1 MGGPQDRGDLTEAG
15 GGAQQDGAG
24 IGVQRGSGRSGDRAA
39 AAQGVP
45 YPVDMDSGG
54 ESTPGAADA
63 PGAAHTSTDRVPPSA
78 PCSATAGEVYEHL
91 VRYGPH
97 ARTDLARLL
106 GLSGPTLTR
115 VTRELLESG
124 LLRELPPQ
132 MQTKGRPQQP
142 LDVDEDHAVFIGVKI
157 TAQSVYAAVV
167 TVRGTAL
174 EELSRD
180 LEDVE
185 PATIIATA
193 LELCVPLLAAHPR
206 VAGIGVGIGAQVDDD
221 GAVASS
227 AMLGWSEPVHL
238 RAQLE
243 GRLGLPVTVS
253 NDFHALL
260 EGHAWFGIGRRHR
273 SFAVITIG
281 AGVGVGSVEDA
292 EVHRG
297 RTHLAGLTGTLP
309 TITRDGRGVLLR
321 QVASTAHILD
331 AARER
336 GVPGV
341 SEADSGF
348 GTGADGGGGAAGASE
363 AHGLEAL
370 VHAARAGDPAA
381 LEVAADVAHAVAVA
395 GAGLVGVLDPDA
407 LILGGEAVDLLRVG
421 DEFDVALRAHLAR
434 VQRDV
439 LVRFLPADFDDWT
452 RGAAVIA
459 LRRFIGGGGQG

>member
-1 MGGPQDRGDLTEAG
+1 MLTAGSVPASEGGPREAV
-15 GGAQQDGAG
+15 AT
-24 IGVQRGSGRSGDRAA
+24 GREIAVRVRL
-39 AAQGVP
+39 VP
-45 YPVDMDSGG
+45 YPVVMDS
-54 ESTPGAADA
+54 EERTPPGTEPAA
-63 PGAAHTSTDRVPPSA
+63 PGGQVESSGHGSEALPSA
-78 PCSATAGEVYEHL
+78 RDLPTAPSSVTAGEVYEHL

-142 LDVDEDHAVFIGVKI
+142 LDVDEDHARFIGVKV

-167 TVRGTAL
+167 TVRGTAV
-174 EELSRD
+174 EEVSRD

-185 PATIIATA
+185 ASTIIATA
-193 LELCVPLLAAHPR
+193 CELCEALLAAHPR
-206 VAGIGVGIGAQVDDD
+206 VAGVGVGIGAQVDDD
-221 GAVASS
+221 GVVASS
-227 AMLGWSEPVHL
+227 AMLGWSEPVPL
-238 RAQLE
+238 RTELE
-243 GRLGLPVTVS
+243 ARLGLPVTVS

-297 RTHLAGLTGTLP
+297 RTHLAGLTGSLP

-321 QVASTAHILD
+321 QVASTAHILE

-336 GVPGV
+336 GVVGV
-341 SEADSGF
+341 
-348 GTGADGGGGAAGASE
+348 GGAEEPKAGGVD
-363 AHGLEAL
+363 GLGAL
-370 VHAARAGDPAA
+370 VRSARDGDPAA

-395 GAGLVGVLDPDA
+395 GAGLVSVLDPDA
-407 LILGGEAVDLLRVG
+407 LILGGEAVDLLHVG
-421 DEFDVALRAHLAR
+421 EEFEDTLHSHLSR

-439 LVRFLPADFDDWT
+439 AVRFLPADFDDWT

-459 LRRFIGGGGQG
+459 LRRYIGGHGAAAGGADGGV

>member
-1 MGGPQDRGDLTEAG
+1 
-15 GGAQQDGAG
+15 
-24 IGVQRGSGRSGDRAA
+24 
-39 AAQGVP
+39 
-45 YPVDMDSGG
+45 MDSGG
-54 ESTPGAADA
+54 ESAPGAPGAADA
-63 PGAAHTSTDRVPPSA
+63 VGAPGAEGAAAGHVPPSA

-115 VTRELLESG
+115 VTRELLENG

-174 EELSRD
+174 EEVSRELD
-180 LEDVE
+180 DVE

-193 LELCVPLLAAHPR
+193 LELCEPLLAAHPR
-206 VAGIGVGIGAQVDDD
+206 VAGIGVGIGAQVDDH
-221 GAVASS
+221 GTVASS
-227 AMLGWSEPVHL
+227 AMLSWSEPVHL
-238 RAQLE
+238 RADLE

-336 GVPGV
+336 GVTGV
-341 SEADSGF
+341 SEPDSGV
-348 GTGADGGGGAAGASE
+348 GAGGAPGASE
-363 AHGLEAL
+363 AHGLDAL
-370 VHAARAGDPAA
+370 VRAARAGDPAA

-459 LRRFIGGGGQG
+459 LRRFIGGRDDA

>member
-1 MGGPQDRGDLTEAG
+1 MDSAKGSSPVTTET
-15 GGAQQDGAG
+15 
-24 IGVQRGSGRSGDRAA
+24 SPDRASSE
-39 AAQGVP
+39 P
-45 YPVDMDSGG
+45 S
-54 ESTPGAADA
+54 A
-63 PGAAHTSTDRVPPSA
+63 PRELPAA
-78 PCSATAGEVYEHL
+78 PCSATAGDVYEHL

-115 VTRELLESG
+115 LTREMLETG

-132 MQTKGRPQQP
+132 PQSKGRPQQP
-142 LDVDEDHAVFIGVKI
+142 LDVDEHHARFIGVKI

-174 EELSRD
+174 EELSAPLPD
-180 LEDVE
+180 SGASTVL
-185 PATIIATA
+185 TTT
-193 LELCVPLLAAHPR
+193 LELCSPLLTAHPR
-206 VAGIGVGIGAQVDDD
+206 VVGVGVGIGAQVDDE
-221 GAVASS
+221 GTVASS
-227 AMLGWSEPVHL
+227 AMLGWSEPVTL
-238 RAQLE
+238 RADLE
-243 GRLGLPVTVS
+243 DALGLPVSVS

-281 AGVGVGSVEDA
+281 AGVGLGSVEDA

-321 QVASTAHILD
+321 EVASTARVLEAARSRGALGEGEGLD
-331 AARER
+331 ALVRAARE
-336 GVPGV
+336 GD
-341 SEADSGF
+341 AD
-348 GTGADGGGGAAGASE
+348 
-363 AHGLEAL
+363 AL
-370 VHAARAGDPAA
+370 A
-381 LEVAADVAHAVAVA
+381 VAADVAHAVAVA

-407 LILGGEAVDLLRVG
+407 LILGGEAVDLLTVG
-421 DEFDVALRAHLAR
+421 DEFDSALRSHLAR

-439 LVRFLPADFDDWT
+439 AVRFLPADFDDWT

-459 LRRFIGGGGQG
+459 LRRFISGHVPR

>member
-1 MGGPQDRGDLTEAG
+1 
-15 GGAQQDGAG
+15 
-24 IGVQRGSGRSGDRAA
+24 
-39 AAQGVP
+39 
-45 YPVDMDSGG
+45 MDSGG
-54 ESTPGAADA
+54 ESTSGAADA
-63 PGAAHTSTDRVPPSA
+63 PGAARTSADRVPPSA

-174 EELSRD
+174 EEVSRD

-193 LELCVPLLAAHPR
+193 LELCEPLLAAHPR

-238 RAQLE
+238 RAELE

-336 GVPGV
+336 GVAGV
-341 SEADSGF
+341 SEADG
-348 GTGADGGGGAAGASE
+348 GVGVGAGGAGGAGGGGGAGGAAGASE

-459 LRRFIGGGGQG
+459 LRRFIGGDGQG

>member
-1 MGGPQDRGDLTEAG
+1 MN
-15 GGAQQDGAG
+15 
-24 IGVQRGSGRSGDRAA
+24 
-39 AAQGVP
+39 
-45 YPVDMDSGG
+45 SGG
-54 ESTPGAADA
+54 EPTPSAADA
-63 PGAAHTSTDRVPPSA
+63 TGAGTAGAAGEGVDRVLPSA
-78 PCSATAGEVYEHL
+78 PCSATAGEVFEHL

-174 EELSRD
+174 EEVRRELD
-180 LEDVE
+180 DVE

-193 LELCVPLLAAHPR
+193 LALCEPLLAAHPR
-206 VAGIGVGIGAQVDDD
+206 VAGIGVGIGAQVDDH
-221 GAVASS
+221 GTVASS

-238 RAQLE
+238 RAELE

-336 GVPGV
+336 GVAGV
-341 SEADSGF
+341 VGGSGVL
-348 GTGADGGGGAAGASE
+348 GGSGAAGGSGAE
-363 AHGLEAL
+363 DGGPGDAHEGSRDHSGEVPADGLDLL
-370 VHAARAGDPAA
+370 VRAARAGDPAA

-421 DEFDVALRAHLAR
+421 DEFDSALRSHLAR

-459 LRRFIGGGGQG
+459 LRRFIGGGGAA

>member
-1 MGGPQDRGDLTEAG
+1 
-15 GGAQQDGAG
+15 
-24 IGVQRGSGRSGDRAA
+24 
-39 AAQGVP
+39 
-45 YPVDMDSGG
+45 MDSGG
-54 ESTPGAADA
+54 EATPSAPVAASTATGAAD
-63 PGAAHTSTDRVPPSA
+63 RVTPSV
-78 PCSATAGEVYEHL
+78 PCSATAGEVFEHL

-174 EELSRD
+174 EEVSRE
-180 LEDVE
+180 LNDVE

-193 LELCVPLLAAHPR
+193 LALCEPLLAAHPR
-206 VAGIGVGIGAQVDDD
+206 VAGIGVGIGAQVDDH
-221 GAVASS
+221 GTVASS

-238 RAQLE
+238 RAELE

-336 GVPGV
+336 GVAGV
-341 SEADSGF
+341 VGGSGVA
-348 GTGADGGGGAAGASE
+348 GGEDGESADG
-363 AHGLEAL
+363 LDLL
-370 VHAARAGDPAA
+370 VRAARAGDPAA

-421 DEFDVALRAHLAR
+421 DEFDSALRSHLAR

-459 LRRFIGGGGQG
+459 LRRFIGGGGAGGGQV

>member
-1 MGGPQDRGDLTEAG
+1 MN
-15 GGAQQDGAG
+15 
-24 IGVQRGSGRSGDRAA
+24 
-39 AAQGVP
+39 
-45 YPVDMDSGG
+45 SGG
-54 ESTPGAADA
+54 EPTPSAADA
-63 PGAAHTSTDRVPPSA
+63 TGAGTAGAAGEGVDRVLPSA
-78 PCSATAGEVYEHL
+78 PCSATAGEVFEHL

-157 TAQSVYAAVV
+157 TSQSVYAAVV

-174 EELSRD
+174 EEVSRELD
-180 LEDVE
+180 DVE

-193 LELCVPLLAAHPR
+193 LELCEPLLAAHPR
-206 VAGIGVGIGAQVDDD
+206 VAGIGVGIGAQVDDH
-221 GAVASS
+221 GTVASS

-238 RAQLE
+238 RAELE
-243 GRLGLPVTVS
+243 RRLGLPVTVS

-336 GVPGV
+336 GVAGV
-341 SEADSGF
+341 VGGSGVL
-348 GTGADGGGGAAGASE
+348 GGSGAAGGSGAEDGGPGDAQERSRDRSGE
-363 AHGLEAL
+363 VPADGLDLL
-370 VHAARAGDPAA
+370 VRAARAGDPAA

-421 DEFDVALRAHLAR
+421 DEFDSALRSHLAR

-459 LRRFIGGGGQG
+459 LRRFIGGGGAA